1 MAHKQEI
8 KQSEARILIYL
19 EGSDRK
25 LHFVRQISTKLDTDY
40 GYMIKILMSM
50 KEKGWI
56 GSEKSA
62 AHPSRTYYHLTKQ
75 GEWKLIVAKN
85 LVAEYVKEGDDKD
98 GNGKNSTEAPKD

>member
-1 MAHKQEI
+1 MGNKQEI

-19 EGSDRK
+19 EGSDKK

-40 GYMIKILMSM
+40 GYIQKILKNM

-62 AHPSRTYYHLTKQ
+62 AHPSRTYYHLTQQ

-85 LVAEYVKEGDDKD
+85 LVAEHIKGEDAK
-98 GNGKNSTEAPKD
+98 